1 MRPETK
7 SEHVTERQHR
17 SPVIRGSFWK
27 WRVTAATIF
36 FSIFFMYQLQD
47 VKFNRFGGD
56 RISITSPTS
65 FEPKVFFWKDIEP
78 SSQIVYHNCYDGLQC
93 ARLEVPMDWNRTD
106 GAGNKVAIA
115 IVRVPAK
122 VPVTDPR
129 YGGPILINPGGPGGS
144 GVARVLRVGRQLQK
158 VVDSGVTPEEASYNS
173 SDKYFDILGFD
184 PRGINNTTPTISCF
198 PNSFSR
204 QSWITQADAEGMLG
218 SSDASFNWNWRRA
231 RALAEGCSKQLAK
244 PLYGNEPLGEHVNTA
259 PVARDMVEIIERH
272 AEWKEIEGKR
282 AQQVLDQST
291 GFDPDHSIIARTTWN
306 QGIEKL
312 QYWGFSYGTLLGA
325 TFAAMYPDKVHRVV
339 LDGVVDAD
347 SYYYGY
353 WDSNLWDSDE
363 IYTKFFEY
371 CFEAGPDL
379 CPFHDPRGSAAMRV
393 IYETMLTNIWNNPLA
408 IPGNEERG
416 PEIITWTDIKIITKT
431 ALYQPLEYFYIL
443 AELLADLTKGDGSKF
458 AIFKQGER
466 TCSGCPL
473 QECQEAGPYSR
484 ECMITG
490 WDGVDASSAV
500 LCTDGV
506 YLGDIDEEGFK
517 EYWQMLKN
525 QSHAMGDY
533 WARTRL
539 SCVGWNNTAKWRYPG
554 PFAGNTSHPIL
565 WISNTLDTVT
575 PIRNG
580 RKMRD
585 MFPGSVLL
593 EQNCQG
599 HCSFTAPSICTAKAV
614 RAYFQ
619 TGVLPPP
626 NTLCEADVKPFFK
639 DASASRTLEKSDIEL
654 LDALIVASKNSMD

>member
-1 MRPETK
+1 
-7 SEHVTERQHR
+7 
-17 SPVIRGSFWK
+17 
-27 WRVTAATIF
+27 
-36 FSIFFMYQLQD
+36 
-47 VKFNRFGGD
+47 
-56 RISITSPTS
+56 
-65 FEPKVFFWKDIEP
+65 
-78 SSQIVYHNCYDGLQC
+78 
-93 ARLEVPMDWNRTD
+93 MDWNRTD

-115 IVRVPAK
+115 VVRVPAK
-122 VPVTDPR
+122 VHVTDSR

-144 GVARVLRVGRQLQK
+144 GVARVLRAGKQLQT
-158 VVDSGVTPEEASYNS
+158 VVDSGVAPEEASYDS
-173 SDKYFDILGFD
+173 SETYFDIIGFD

-218 SSDASFNWNWRRA
+218 SSDVSFNWNWRRA
-231 RALAEGCSKQLAK
+231 RALAEGCSKELAK

-272 AEWKEIEGKR
+272 AEWREAEGEKEQDE
-282 AQQVLDQST
+282 LDRNT
-291 GFDPDHSIIARTTWN
+291 GFDPDQPIIVRTKWN

-363 IYTKFFEY
+363 IYMKFFEY

-379 CPFHDPRGSAAMRV
+379 CPFHDPQGSAAMR
-393 IYETMLTNIWNNPLA
+393 ITYETLLTKIWNNPLA

-416 PEIITWTDIKIITKT
+416 PEIITWTDVKIITKT
-431 ALYQPLEYFYIL
+431 ALYQPLGYFYIL
-443 AELLADLTKGDGSKF
+443 AELLADLTRGDGSKF
-458 AIFKQGER
+458 AAFKQGER

-484 ECMITG
+484 ECMITD

-500 LCTDGV
+500 LCTDGIF
-506 YLGDIDEEGFK
+506 LGDIDEEGFK
-517 EYWQMLKN
+517 EYWQTLKN

-539 SCVGWNNTAKWRYPG
+539 SCVGWNNTAKWRHPG

-580 RKMRD
+580 QKMKD
-585 MFPGSVLL
+585 QFPGSVLL

-614 RAYFQ
+614 RSYFQ
-619 TGVLPPP
+619 TGALPPP
-626 NTLCEADVKPFFK
+626 NTLCEADVKPFFN
-639 DASASRTLEKSDIEL
+639 DTPPFRTLETSDVEL
-654 LDALIVASKNSMD
+654 LDALIVASKNFMD